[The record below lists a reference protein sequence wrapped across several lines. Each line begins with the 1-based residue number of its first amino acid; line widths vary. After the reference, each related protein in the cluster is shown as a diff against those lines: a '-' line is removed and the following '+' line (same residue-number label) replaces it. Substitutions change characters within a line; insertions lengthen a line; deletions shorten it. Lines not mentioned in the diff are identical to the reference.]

1 MEPFQVRILKNIYAR
16 TLDMKRERIYKKND
30 IVLVIEINE
39 SIYCALKNVYIP
51 KKDEGKVYELLKS

>member
-16 TLDMKRERIYKKND
+16 TLDAKRKRIYKKND

>member
-16 TLDMKRERIYKKND
+16 TLDMDRKRIYKKND

-39 SIYCALKNVYIP
+39 SIYCALKNVYIS
-51 KKDEGKVYELLKS
+51 KKDEGKVYERLKS